1 MALPIKE
8 TILQVANKK
17 HHFKTTDVL
26 EALNHNITRSYAS
39 TVINSLVD
47 EGLLVRE
54 SSGRWSVYAL
64 PQYADT
70 LGKRIKK
77 RLSNANLEEYEVFD
91 SLRREKS
98 FINGL
103 RENVQSILAYAF
115 SEMLNNAIEH
125 SESNNIEVEIK
136 QEKDMLTFIV
146 KDSGIGVFR
155 SIMNKRN
162 LASELEAIQDLLQ
175 GKTTTAPKAHSGEG
189 IFFTSKAGD
198 LFILESYN
206 YRLRIDNTLPDVFVE
221 EIKTE
226 VRGTQVTFSIGTKS
240 KVHLSDV
247 FRDYQVDPEEPAFD
261 KTEVLVRLYTMGTI
275 YVSRSQARRVLT
287 NFTKFKRIILDFDKV
302 PTVGQAFA
310 DEIFR
315 VFQTRHPEI
324 EIVAINTTTG
334 VKFMLDRVEKPAK

>member
-1 MALPIKE
+1 MSSTIKD
-8 TILQVANKK
+8 TILEVAHKK
-17 HHFKTTDVL
+17 HHFKTSDVL
-26 EALNHNITRSYAS
+26 EALNNDVTRSYAS
-39 TVINSLVD
+39 TVINSMV
-47 EGLLVRE
+47 ERGVLVRE

-64 PQYADT
+64 PRYADT

-77 RLSNANLEEYEVFD
+77 RLSNTNLEEYEVFD
-91 SLRREKS
+91 SLRREKG
-98 FINGL
+98 FISSL

-125 SESNNIEVEIK
+125 SESKNIEVEIK
-136 QEKDMLTFIV
+136 QEKNNLAFIV

-155 SIMNKRN
+155 SIMNKRG
-162 LASELEAIQDLLQ
+162 LASEIEAIQDLLK

-189 IFFTSKAGD
+189 IFFTSKAGN

-206 YRLRIDNTLPDVFVE
+206 YRLRIDNTLPDIFVE
-221 EIKTE
+221 EVKSE
-226 VRGTQVTFSIGTKS
+226 VRGTKVTFIINTKS
-240 KVHLSDV
+240 KLHLSDI
-247 FRDYQVDPEEPAFD
+247 FRDYQIDPEEPAFD

-315 VFQTRHPEI
+315 VFHSRHPEI
-324 EIVAINTTTG
+324 EIIAINTNTG
-334 VKFMLDRVEKPAK
+334 VKFMLDRVEKL